1 MFQRHLPRLSG
12 RALTLFAI
20 VVVTLTIAPSLS
32 AGSKK
37 PNPAALQKA
46 AGALAEEQ
54 AATTRQAEALLH
66 RLASDEGF
74 AKSFDAAVYKGDK
87 AALTRLITEGGVT
100 NKFTIDNIDKDL
112 RITITIRCSGRGCSI
127 TITVRW

>member
-1 MFQRHLPRLSG
+1 MFQHHLPRLAG
-12 RALTLFAI
+12 RVLTLFAI
-20 VVVTLTIAPSLS
+20 VMVSLTIGPSLS

-54 AATTRQAEALLH
+54 ASGQKQADTLLH

-74 AKSFDAAVYKGDK
+74 AKTFDAAVYKGDK
-87 AALTRLITEGGVT
+87 AALTRLITDGGVT
-100 NKFTIDNIDKDL
+100 NKFTIDKIDKDL
-112 RITITIRCSGRGCSI
+112 RITITIRGRGWSVTI
-127 TITVRW
+127 TIQW